1 MSRILKF
8 RGKRLDNGEWVYG
21 DLILGDCFPKRV
33 WISSIHDRERLR
45 SIDSGTKKAIFR
57 AYEVDPE
64 TVGQFTGLSDVNCKE
79 IYEGDILLD
88 TNSKIWEEYTG
99 TDGTKWPRMTDK
111 TEDRGYKVYYDEKTC
126 QFTTARA
133 WLWTLNNLTEVIG
146 NIHENPELLEVE

>member
-1 MSRILKF
+1 MRAIKF
-8 RGKRLDNGEWVYG
+8 RGKEINNGEWVYG

-64 TVGQFTGLSDVNCKE
+64 TVGQFTGLKDYNGKE
-79 IYEGDILLD
+79 IYEGDVIKYHPEANAGIGRVVYLGSGFYVLDEFNGLLD
-88 TNSKIWEEYTG
+88 DFATMGI
-99 TDGTKWPRMTDK
+99 
-111 TEDRGYKVYYDEKTC
+111 
-126 QFTTARA
+126 
-133 WLWTLNNLTEVIG
+133 EVIG